1 MVSLWH
7 YDCLFIGLFILLLCN
22 WACIRNTDKVAVH
35 ISVCAALGLFP
46 ACVPLPSVQSAYSVL
61 CSVIS
66 FNGVMNKWK
75 KTWMLSTR
83 SWKTRDACSR
93 KKGQTGRPTSAC
105 NSSRW
110 RPPGTAHT
118 PGLSSCIYASSLSH
132 PVVQL
137 YAKFV
142 HASHIAGL
150 GNK

>member
-7 YDCLFIGLFILLLCN
+7 NDRLFIGLFILLLYN
-22 WACIRNTDKVAVH
+22 WACIRNKDKVAVH

-46 ACVPLPSVQSAYSVL
+46 ACVPLPSVQSAYSAL

-75 KTWMLSTR
+75 KTLRLSTR

-93 KKGQTGRPTSAC
+93 KKGQTGRPSSAC
-105 NSSRW
+105 NNSRW

-118 PGLSSCIYASSLSH
+118 LGLGSYICIIIESP

>member
-7 YDCLFIGLFILLLCN
+7 YDCLFIGLFILFLCN

-83 SWKTRDACSR
+83 SWKTRDVCSR

-118 PGLSSCIYASSLSH
+118 PGLRSYICIIIVTPCGSALCKVCACITH
-132 PVVQL
+132 CRV
-137 YAKFV
+137 
-142 HASHIAGL
+142 GE
-150 GNK
+150 

>member
-118 PGLSSCIYASSLSH
+118 GAQIVYICIIIVTPCGSALCKVCACITH
-132 PVVQL
+132 CRV
-137 YAKFV
+137 
-142 HASHIAGL
+142 GE
-150 GNK
+150 